1 MASTTND
8 KRLVAVDREEEKALN
23 KSNTMYNS
31 MIKDSQK
38 YYDQQIQASKDW
50 ENTQTKLQQ
59 EQTNFAIEKIE
70 QQKDQANKDYVK
82 EQSGAYVDWQKE
94 SNRYGA
100 NAEEMAASGFVS
112 SGYGESSQVSMWNT
126 YQNRVATAR
135 ESYNQA
141 VLNYDNAIKD
151 AQLQNNA
158 KLAEIAYQS
167 LQAQLEL
174 SLQGLQYKNQLL
186 ETQANKQLEIKNIYE
201 NKYQNVLNQINK
213 ENELAEEIRQ
223 YNANLKLQQQKLA
236 EEKRQYNQTLA
247 LQTAQLEEEKRQYDT
262 TLAYNKSKSSGSSS
276 GKSSGSNNTGVIKN
290 GNNNNNSNNNN
301 ISNVSLKKYKPS
313 FSSYEGAAAYLRQK
327 GVTKGDGG
335 LMTKNEW
342 LRRKNSGSKSAE
354 AQYSSYSAYLSS
366 FVAWRLANP
375 EK

>member
-213 ENELAEEIRQ
+213 ENELAEEI
-223 YNANLKLQQQKLA
+223 NL
-236 EEKRQYNQTLA
+236 EKN
-247 LQTAQLEEEKRQYDT
+247 
-262 TLAYNKSKSSGSSS
+262 
-276 GKSSGSNNTGVIKN
+276 
-290 GNNNNNSNNNN
+290 
-301 ISNVSLKKYKPS
+301 
-313 FSSYEGAAAYLRQK
+313 
-327 GVTKGDGG
+327 
-335 LMTKNEW
+335 
-342 LRRKNSGSKSAE
+342 
-354 AQYSSYSAYLSS
+354 
-366 FVAWRLANP
+366 
-375 EK
+375 